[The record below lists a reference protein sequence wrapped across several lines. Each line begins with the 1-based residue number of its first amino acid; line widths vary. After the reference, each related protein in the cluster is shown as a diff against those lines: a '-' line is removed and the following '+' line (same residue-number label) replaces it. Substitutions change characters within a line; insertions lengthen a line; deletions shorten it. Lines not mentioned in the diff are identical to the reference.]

1 MGTVKNFFGR
11 LTAQDKNPANAEG
24 NEDVVAQQIISG
36 LTDGVVG
43 YDINFQ
49 INIFNLAAEKIFNL
63 KAQDIIGQ
71 TVTPDSLKKEG
82 WQVLT
87 QVIFPSLAPRLN
99 QISEAEEWPQ
109 ISDLELSDPTLSLRT
124 ILIRLPST
132 INRPA
137 GFLKIIK
144 DRTREKEILRSKS
157 EFISVAAHQLRTPIT
172 AINWAFENLIE
183 SIKNDSKLKEATS
196 VAEQG
201 HEVAQRALKIIND
214 LLDVSKLEGGR
225 FGFQFIETNL
235 NYFTQTVVEGL
246 KIIAD
251 YYKIKTYFEPL
262 PTPCSVFID
271 QQKLGLA
278 ISNLIDNAIRYNNK
292 NGEVRIA
299 IQKENDG
306 KFVNL
311 IIKDTGV
318 GIPAAEMKKLF
329 TKFYRG
335 SNVIQLE
342 PNGNGLGLYITKNI
356 IEQHG
361 GQIEIESLI
370 GRGTTFTIKLPLDKN
385 LVPQKEFFLEDY

>member
-1 MGTVKNFFGR
+1 MGTVKDFFGR
-11 LTAQDKNPANAEG
+11 LTAQDKNPADAER
-24 NEDVVAQQIISG
+24 NESVIAQQIISG

-43 YDINFQ
+43 YDTNFQ
-49 INIFNLAAEKIFNL
+49 INIFNPAAEKIFNL
-63 KAQDIIGQ
+63 KAENIIGQ

-132 INRPA
+132 TNQSA

-183 SIKNDSKLKEATS
+183 SIKDKPELKEATS

-201 HEVAQRALKIIND
+201 HEVAQRSLKIIND

-225 FGFQFIETNL
+225 FGFQFLETNL
-235 NYFTQTVVEGL
+235 NSFIQTVVEGL

-251 YYKIKTYFEPL
+251 YYKIKIYFEPL
-262 PTPCSVFID
+262 STSCPVFID

-292 NGEVRIA
+292 NGEVRII

-306 KFVNL
+306 KFVDL